1 MPIEVS
7 DIAPT
12 PALLES
18 EVAEEAAP
26 DEEGEKEGAP
36 EASAVDVS
44 PAPAPKKKGRP
55 PGSKNKPK
63 VAAQEGVAPP
73 QSAPQAPE
81 VQRGA
86 SKPEAAESAPVKKRE
101 AATRRRRAASP
112 QLPREAQAAKL
123 PREAR
128 APKRAP
134 KPPPVYESE
143 SEEEEAELSPMSQRR
158 AQWAAYRQAQV
169 DAHQA
174 RVSHYSK
181 ALNRMLAF

>member
-44 PAPAPKKKGRP
+44 PAPAPKKRGRP

-101 AATRRRRAASP
+101 AA
-112 QLPREAQAAKL
+112 KL
-123 PREAR
+123 PREAH